1 MSAYDMEKLVLTD
14 GTDTYTLKPD
24 TTLAKSGV
32 PADAKKVGDELTDV
46 KSDLSALGLSVVDGM
61 ICVTFTEE

>member
-1 MSAYDMEKLVLTD
+1 MEKLVLTD

-32 PADAKKVGDELTDV
+32 PADAKATGDEFTQI
-46 KSDLSALGLSVVDGM
+46 KSDLSDLGLSVVSGKL
-61 ICVTFTEE
+61 CVTYTE